1 LTTAY
6 SAQDMLDVELVD
18 LAWVDQAA
26 TLKYSIHQYKNYAD
40 TTPEENKCF
49 ISWVGKTT
57 NLTNPVV
64 MQIYNQSSSLWETIA
79 QAPDIYDSPNA
90 TYDSI
95 SVSYDS
101 PSENVDFYL
110 SASIP
115 DLTNYKNSS
124 GVVSHRIYQL
134 ES

>member
-1 LTTAY
+1 
-6 SAQDMLDVELVD
+6 
-18 LAWVDQAA
+18 
-26 TLKYSIHQYKNYAD
+26 
-40 TTPEENKCF
+40 
-49 ISWVGKTT
+49 VGKTT
-57 NLTNPVV
+57 KLTNPVV

-95 SVSYDS
+95 SVFYDS
-101 PSENVDFYL
+101 PSEDVDFYL
-110 SASIP
+110 SASIS
-115 DLTNYKNSS
+115 DLTNYKNNS